1 MAIHQ
6 RLSIVSWGT
15 KKLEYEVRFLPE
27 GKRSKVSKDST
38 LMVAALKSDV
48 DLATICSGKGTCGKC
63 LVEVVEGQLSPLT
76 EWERKRVPPEKLTK
90 GYRLACQALVCGNVI
105 VKVPDQSRVGRQ
117 RLVIMGKEPP
127 VALKENVEKVY
138 LQLEAPTLHDPRADD
153 ERILE
158 ALYAKGYKDLRI
170 DYLVGKALPTVARV
184 GGWKITITILGK
196 REIINVQAGDTTKQS
211 FGVAVDIGTTKLAV
225 FIVDLLDGNLVI
237 ADGIMNPQIK
247 FGEDVIS
254 RLHYAAQGEDHLR
267 EIQHTI
273 VSGINELIDKE
284 VADTGIKKE
293 DLYEMV
299 IVGNTAMHHLFA
311 GIESKSLGLCP
322 YPAGLGEPQDV
333 RARDVG
339 VEINPSGNVHLLPNV
354 AGFVGAD
361 AIADVLA
368 SRLYEK
374 EKLTLLMDVGTNTEV
389 MLGNRDQIWSC
400 STASGPAFE
409 GAHIRCGMRAASGAV
424 EKVRIDP
431 DFEVTYKT
439 IDDDKARGICGS
451 GIIDSVAEM
460 LKSGVIDTS
469 GRMILKNHKRV
480 RGRSPGKEEFVLVFK
495 EETSTSK
502 EDIVITQDDVREIQK
517 AKAAMYGGYMTLM
530 RKSGLRKEDL
540 SEIVIAGAFGNYIDP
555 ESARILG
562 MIPEI
567 PLNRIS
573 FLGNTAGSGAR
584 MCLKSLD
591 IRTEAWRIAEK
602 MEYIELAVEDI
613 FEEEYINAMYMPNSR
628 LEEFPETVAIIRAP
642 KVVRRYVKRQG

>member
-1 MAIHQ
+1 
-6 RLSIVSWGT
+6 
-15 KKLEYEVRFLPE
+15 LEYEVKFLPE
-27 GKRSKVSKDST
+27 GKRSTVAVESP
-38 LMVAALKSDV
+38 LMAAALKGGV
-48 DLATICSGKGTCGKC
+48 DLANICSGKGYCGKC
-63 LVEVVEGQLSPLT
+63 VVEVIEGQLSPQT
-76 EWERKRVPPEKLTK
+76 DWEKKRIPPEKLAK
-90 GYRLACQALVCGNVI
+90 GYRLACQALIRGHVV
-105 VKVPDQSRVGRQ
+105 VRVPDQSRVGRQ

-127 VALKENVEKVY
+127 VALKENVEKIY
-138 LQLEAPTLHDPRADD
+138 LELNAPTLHDPRADD

-158 ALYAKGYKDLRI
+158 ALYAKGYKDLKVDHLI
-170 DYLVGKALPTVARV
+170 GKALPKVARE
-184 GGWKITITILGK
+184 GGWKITVTILGK
-196 REIINVQAGDTTKQS
+196 GEIINVQAGDTTKQS

-225 FIVDLLDGNLVI
+225 FIVDLLDGNLVF
-237 ADGIMNPQIK
+237 ADGIMNPQIR

-254 RLHYAAQGEDHLR
+254 RLHFAAQGEDNLK

-273 VSGINELIDKE
+273 VGGINELVNKG
-284 VADTGIKKE
+284 VADTGIKRE
-293 DLYEMV
+293 NLYELV
-299 IVGNTAMHHLFA
+299 AVGNTAMHHLFA
-311 GIESKSLGLCP
+311 GIEPKSLGLCP
-322 YPAGLGEPQDV
+322 YPAGLGRSHDV
-333 RARDVG
+333 KARDMG
-339 VEINPSGNVHLLPNV
+339 LDINPSGNVHLLPNV

-361 AIADVLA
+361 AIADILA
-368 SRLYEK
+368 SRLNEK
-374 EKLTLLMDVGTNTEV
+374 ERLTLLMDVGTNTEV
-389 MLGNRDQIWSC
+389 MLGTRDQIWSC

-424 EKVRIDP
+424 EKVRIGP

-480 RGRSPGKEEFVLVFK
+480 RDRSPGKEEFVLVFK
-495 EETSTSK
+495 EETSAGK
-502 EDIVITQDDVREIQK
+502 EDIAITQDDVREIQK

-602 MEYIELAVEDI
+602 MKYIELAVEDI

>member
-1 MAIHQ
+1 M
-6 RLSIVSWGT
+6 
-15 KKLEYEVRFLPE
+15 EYEVKFLPE
-27 GKRSKVSKDST
+27 GKRSTIAAESP
-38 LMVAALKSDV
+38 LMVAALKGGV
-48 DLATICSGKGTCGKC
+48 DLANICGGKGYCGKC
-63 LVEVVEGQLSPLT
+63 VIEVIEGKLSPQT
-76 EWERKRVPPEKLTK
+76 DWEKKRIPPEKLAK
-90 GYRLACQALVCGNVI
+90 GYRLACQALIRGHVV
-105 VKVPDQSRVGRQ
+105 VRVPDQSRVGRQ

-127 VALKENVEKVY
+127 VALRENVEKIY
-138 LQLEAPTLHDPRADD
+138 LELNAPTLHDPRADD

-158 ALYAKGYKDLRI
+158 ALYAKGYKDLKVDHLI
-170 DYLVGKALPTVARV
+170 GKALPKVARE
-184 GGWKITITILGK
+184 GGWKITVTILGK
-196 REIINVQAGDTTKQS
+196 GEIINVQAGDTTKQS

-225 FIVDLLDGNLVI
+225 FIVDLLDGNLVF
-237 ADGIMNPQIK
+237 ADGIMNPQIR

-254 RLHYAAQGEDHLR
+254 RLHFATQGEDNLK

-273 VSGINELIDKE
+273 VGGINELVNKG
-284 VADTGIKKE
+284 VADTGIKRE
-293 DLYEMV
+293 DLYELV
-299 IVGNTAMHHLFA
+299 AVGNTAMHHLFA
-311 GIESKSLGLCP
+311 GIEPKSLGLCP
-322 YPAGLGEPQDV
+322 YPAGLGRSHDV
-333 RARDVG
+333 KARDMG
-339 VEINPSGNVHLLPNV
+339 LDINPSGNVHLLPNV

-361 AIADVLA
+361 AIADILA
-368 SRLYEK
+368 SRLNEK
-374 EKLTLLMDVGTNTEV
+374 ERLTLLMDVGTNTEV
-389 MLGNRDQIWSC
+389 MLGTRDQIWSC

-424 EKVRIDP
+424 EKVRIGP

-480 RGRSPGKEEFVLVFK
+480 RDRSPGKEEFVLVFK
-495 EETSTSK
+495 EETSAGK

-602 MEYIELAVEDI
+602 MKYIELAVEDI

>member
-1 MAIHQ
+1 M
-6 RLSIVSWGT
+6 
-15 KKLEYEVRFLPE
+15 EYEIKFLPE
-27 GKRSKVSKDST
+27 GKRSTVAVESP
-38 LMVAALKSDV
+38 LMAAALKGGV
-48 DLATICSGKGTCGKC
+48 DLANICGGKGYCGKC
-63 LVEVVEGQLSPLT
+63 VVEVIEGQLSPQT
-76 EWERKRVPPEKLTK
+76 DWEKKRIPPEKLAK
-90 GYRLACQALVCGNVI
+90 GYRLACQALIRGHVV
-105 VKVPDQSRVGRQ
+105 VRVPDQSRVGRQ

-127 VALKENVEKVY
+127 VALRENVEKIY
-138 LQLEAPTLHDPRADD
+138 LELNAPTLHDPRADD

-158 ALYAKGYKDLRI
+158 ALYAKGYKDLKVDHLI
-170 DYLVGKALPTVARV
+170 GKALPKVARE
-184 GGWKITITILGK
+184 GGWKITVTILGK
-196 REIINVQAGDTTKQS
+196 GEIINVQAGDTTKQS

-225 FIVDLLDGNLVI
+225 FIVDLLDGNLVF
-237 ADGIMNPQIK
+237 ADGIMNPQIR

-254 RLHYAAQGEDHLR
+254 RLHFATQGEDNLK

-273 VSGINELIDKE
+273 VGGINELVNKG
-284 VADTGIKKE
+284 VADTGIKRE
-293 DLYEMV
+293 DLYELV
-299 IVGNTAMHHLFA
+299 AVGNTAMHHLFA
-311 GIESKSLGLCP
+311 GIEPKSLGLCP
-322 YPAGLGEPQDV
+322 YPAGLGRSHDV
-333 RARDVG
+333 KARDMG
-339 VEINPSGNVHLLPNV
+339 LDINPSGNVHLLPNV

-361 AIADVLA
+361 AIADILA
-368 SRLYEK
+368 SRLNEK
-374 EKLTLLMDVGTNTEV
+374 ERLTLLMDVGTNTEV
-389 MLGNRDQIWSC
+389 MLGTRDQIWSC

-424 EKVRIDP
+424 EKVRIGP

-480 RGRSPGKEEFVLVFK
+480 RDRSPGKEEFVLVFK
-495 EETSTSK
+495 EETSAGK

-602 MEYIELAVEDI
+602 MKYIELAVEDI